1 MKKKNTLKIGASVG
15 LFSVLISRVLSER
28 YGNDARIMIGG
39 ISVIIGIGIILFM
52 LCMKEY
58 VIALLLLGIMLPGI
72 IAVIGVWLENG
83 YIVATGV
90 ILIFIIMPIIIKI
103 APKYRK

>member
-72 IAVIGVWLENG
+72 IAVIGV
-83 YIVATGV
+83 